1 MITPSLEED
10 FEDLYMRSPSMFFEE
25 LKSEIT
31 YFQRTKV
38 ITLLDIYR
46 IRKRLLPMLD
56 VWISSQNKVYES
68 VLNRYENLL
77 LHALRVEPS
86 LSDVTKMIN
95 DNKYGLRNVLKLLAA
110 TLPVNTNPLS

>member
-1 MITPSLEED
+1 MIPYVEED
-10 FEDLYMRSPSMFFEE
+10 FEDLYINNPNAFFDD
-25 LKSEIT
+25 LRSEII
-31 YFQRTKV
+31 YYQRTKV

-86 LSDVTKMIN
+86 LSDVTKMMN

-110 TLPVNTNPLS
+110 TLPEQ